1 MYNFF
6 LGILFSVFI
15 LPQLTNLNDLIT
27 YVFAYWLD
35 ILKYKIAVV
44 ESDIKSLDEE
54 EIEEKE
60 IMGFSYSSEE
70 EWLYE

>member
-70 EWLYE
+70 E

>member
-44 ESDIKSLDEE
+44 ESNIKSLDEE

-70 EWLYE
+70 E